1 MLNPK
6 KDENMID
13 TAAGSCG
20 FPVHTIFHVW
30 KSILA
35 EKNIPQSH
43 LFTLEKK
50 PLEFEDYVQ
59 KHVFAIDFDMKAVR
73 FQEENK
79 DLIDDK
85 QRKLAKEFHVAP
97 IDLIGHV
104 LEFRIDWNPTD
115 L

>member
-1 MLNPK
+1 MF
-6 KDENMID
+6 IH
-13 TAAGSCG
+13 G
-20 FPVHTIFHVW
+20 
-30 KSILA
+30 
-35 EKNIPQSH
+35 
-43 LFTLEKK
+43 
-50 PLEFEDYVQ
+50 EDLS
-59 KHVFAIDFDMKAVR
+59 K

-85 QRKLAKEFHVAP
+85 LRKLAKEFHVAP